1 MSKEQA
7 EKYLPKPIAMRDY
20 EITKTIGKGEF
31 SIVKLAK
38 TSQNNKFYAMKKIKK
53 IDMIKKGIVD
63 HVRNEIKSLSVT
75 DNPYIPKYQGFG
87 MDNKYIYIV
96 TELLTGGSFSDYLKQ
111 EIKLTE
117 EKAR

>member
-1 MSKEQA
+1 MSKEA

-53 IDMIKKGIVD
+53 KEMMNMGIVD

-75 DNPYIPKYQGFG
+75 DNLYIPKYQGFG

-96 TELLTGGSFSDYLKQ
+96 TELLTGGSFRDYLKQ

-117 EKAR
+117 EKAK